1 MKGNRYVACFRD
13 KNNNLRDLV
22 CFSFEYWGFFTLELL
37 FSFSLFTNE
46 RECDFVLLS
55 VLHFFVY
62 KFVFNKS
69 NYEVFLAAL
78 IKPYML

>member
-1 MKGNRYVACFRD
+1 MSPVFVTKRITLEIWFASLLNIGV
-13 KNNNLRDLV
+13 
-22 CFSFEYWGFFTLELL
+22 FTLELL

>member
-1 MKGNRYVACFRD
+1 MSPVFVTKRITLEIWFASLLNIGF
-13 KNNNLRDLV
+13 
-22 CFSFEYWGFFTLELL
+22 FFTLELL

-55 VLHFFVY
+55 VLHFLY
-62 KFVFNKS
+62 TNLSSTKS